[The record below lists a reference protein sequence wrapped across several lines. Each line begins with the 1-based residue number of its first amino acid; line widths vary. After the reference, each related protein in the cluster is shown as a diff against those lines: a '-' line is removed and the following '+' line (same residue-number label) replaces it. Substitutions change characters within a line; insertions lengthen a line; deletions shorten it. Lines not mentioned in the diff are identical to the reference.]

1 MSEETGRMSEED
13 KFLGVKHTIGAPV
26 DVPEVVQAE
35 SVPEV
40 EVEVVDDRPEEDR
53 GPFDGDDGEGDLK
66 KYSKN
71 VQKRIQKATARFH
84 EERRAKETAQR
95 MSNEAV
101 HYTQNLQT
109 ENQRLLRLIQDSQK
123 ALTEYSKYGADNAL
137 FVANENFKKAHESGD
152 SEEIADAQRALT
164 AAQMAQA
171 SAPQVSQKVIENW
184 KQQVLADRRQQGQ
197 QMQGQQYAGEQAPE
211 PDPRAVEWQEDNPW
225 FGVDKEM
232 TSFAYGV
239 HEKLVRDEGIDPAS
253 DEYYELINKRM
264 GEVFPSHTSGN
275 SMDRGGAVVVETAP
289 RRKAHP
295 VVASAARNNGAIPR
309 KVTLTSTQVSLAKRL
324 GLTPQQYAQQL
335 IKEMS

>member
-13 KFLGVKHTIGAPV
+13 KFLGVKHTIGTPV
-26 DVPEVVQAE
+26 DTPEVIQAE

-40 EVEVVDDRPEEDR
+40 EVEVVDDRPEGDR
-53 GPFDGDDGEGDLK
+53 GPFDGDDSEQDLD

-71 VQKRIQKATARFH
+71 VQHRIKKLRAQFH
-84 EERRAKETAQR
+84 DERRSKETAER

-101 HYTQNLQT
+101 QYTQNLQT
-109 ENQRLLRLIQDSQK
+109 ENQRLLKLVQDSQA
-123 ALTEYSKYGADNAL
+123 ALTEHSKYGADSAL
-137 FVANENFKKAHESGD
+137 YVANENFKKAHESGD
-152 SEEIADAQRALT
+152 SEEIANAQRALT
-164 AAQMAQA
+164 TAQMAQA

-184 KQQVLADRRQQGQ
+184 KQQVLTDQRQ
-197 QMQGQQYAGEQAPE
+197 QMQRQPQMEQEAPE
-211 PDPRAVEWQEDNPW
+211 PDPRAVEWQGENPW

-239 HEKLVRDEGIDPAS
+239 HEKLVRDQGIDPAS

-264 GEVFPSHTSGN
+264 GEVFPSHISGD
-275 SMDRGGAVVVETAP
+275 SMGQGGSVVVETAP
-289 RRKAHP
+289 RRRAHP
-295 VVASAARNNGAIPR
+295 VVASAARNNGVMPR
-309 KVTLTSTQVSLAKRL
+309 KVTLTSTQVSLADRL